1 MARTTTFRL
10 TLSYSFIF
18 AVSLGLL
25 AFYFYWSTIGLVLR
39 ETDEILYSQTQALSK
54 VYRKRGIDWLAKSLS
69 VRAKVNQKMLYQFST
84 LDNRP
89 LAGNLRMWPS
99 VSPSEEVWVEFDYLL
114 PGTEEY
120 APARGRVYP
129 LPDGVQLLV
138 ARNVEEITQIKKVFN
153 RSLQVGLGLTLL
165 FALVG
170 GIFMSRR
177 VLRRVSEFT
186 ASTGQIVDGRLG
198 ERLTSRETGDE
209 FDVLARHV
217 NEMLDRLE
225 TLVGAVRHV
234 SDNIAHDLRT
244 PLTRLRNRIETASLG
259 ATDSV
264 KGELEASVADAD
276 ELLRTFSSLLKIAR
290 IESGSYKPSFERI
303 DFAPLIFDAA
313 DLYQGLAQE
322 KGLVLMTDCD
332 PVIFIYGDRNLLF
345 QAISNLVDNA
355 IKYSPDGGAVSLIG
369 RRDGDYAEVIVTD
382 GGNGI
387 PENEWE
393 NVLERFSR
401 LDQSRSLPGSGLG
414 LSVVNAVVKA
424 HEAQLIFEDNSPG
437 LKAVVK
443 FSLVG

>member
-1 MARTTTFRL
+1 M
-10 TLSYSFIF
+10 
-18 AVSLGLL
+18 
-25 AFYFYWSTIGLVLR
+25 LR
-39 ETDEILYSQTQALSK
+39 ETDEILNSEHQVLSK
-54 VYRKRGIDWLAKSLS
+54 VYRERGIEWLAKSLS

-89 LAGNLRMWPS
+89 LAGNLREWPS
-99 VSPSEEVWVEFDYLL
+99 VSPSEKGWIEFDYIV

-120 APARGRVYP
+120 VPARGRVYP

-138 ARNVEEITQIKKVFN
+138 AMNVEEITQIKKVFN

-186 ASTGQIVDGRLG
+186 TSTAQIVDGRLG

-259 ATDSV
+259 APDAV
-264 KGELEASVADAD
+264 KTELEASVVDAD

-303 DFAPLIFDAA
+303 DLAPLIFDAV
-313 DLYQGLAQE
+313 DLYQGLAHE
-322 KGLVLMTDCD
+322 KGLTIVTDCD
-332 PVIFIYGDRNLLF
+332 PATLIYGDKNLLF
-345 QAISNLVDNA
+345 QVLSNLVDNA
-355 IKYSPDGGAVSLIG
+355 VKYSPEGGAVSLIG
-369 RRDGDYAEVIVTD
+369 RRDGDHAEVIVVD
-382 GGNGI
+382 VGSGI
-387 PENEWE
+387 PENERE
-393 NVLERFSR
+393 HVLERFSR

-414 LSVVNAVVKA
+414 LSVVSAVVKA
-424 HEAQLIFEDNSPG
+424 HDGQLIFEDNNPG
-437 LKAVVK
+437 LKVVVK
-443 FSLVG
+443 FLLVG